1 MRSFAG
7 MNTIAARHRVA
18 FNTLFLFEHYFPK
31 SPWIQEKRTATRL
44 RAVDS
49 VRRHGGGKIT
59 AVDRVQTIAPEEF
72 RKKYL
77 AQGIPVILDKG
88 AATWPLATRW
98 TFDSLRQRYGQ
109 ETIKLVQRKGV
120 AEEDEIVDGREFS
133 EEIQFGAFLD
143 QVVNAGKR
151 YMRFSPLLERFP
163 ELLDDF
169 DHDFFNSMAGNSW
182 GLTYQMF
189 IGGTGSYTPLHN
201 AMTSFFFVNVCGT
214 KRWALIP
221 NHYLPILNPSADGF
235 GYNHSAARLDP
246 MNAKEFPGLDCI
258 DRLEAVMH
266 PGDVLFVPSWM
277 WHCVKNDA
285 ATIGIRC
292 GFVYPQGMMREAFT
306 LSFIRLFAARNP
318 STFEA
323 LYYTLFRKNLPER
336 DKWLLTARLIRR

>member
-1 MRSFAG
+1 MH
-7 MNTIAARHRVA
+7 TIPARDRAA
-18 FNTLFLFEHYFPK
+18 FNALFVLEHYFPK
-31 SPWIQEKRTATRL
+31 GRWIQSRKAVTRR
-44 RAVDS
+44 RAVEH
-49 VRRHGGGKIT
+49 VRRHGAGNVT
-59 AVDRVQTIAPEEF
+59 PVERVGSVAPEEF
-72 RKKYL
+72 RKRYL
-77 AQGIPVILDKG
+77 ARGVPVILDGG
-88 AATWPLATRW
+88 ASTWPLASRW
-98 TFDSLRQRYGQ
+98 TFAGLRERYGR
-109 ETIKLVQRKGV
+109 EMIKLVQRKGV
-120 AEEDEIVDGREFS
+120 ANDEEIVEGREFS

-143 QVVNAGKR
+143 QVVGNGKR

-169 DHDFFNSMAGNSW
+169 DHDFFKKMSGNNW

-189 IGGTGSYTPLHN
+189 IGGSGSYTPLHN

-235 GYNHSAARLDP
+235 GYNHSGARVDP
-246 MNAKEFPGLDCI
+246 PNAGEFPGLECI
-258 DRLEAVMH
+258 DRLEAVMQ

-277 WHCVKNDA
+277 WHCVRNDSP
-285 ATIGIRC
+285 TIGVRC
-292 GFVYPQGMMREAFT
+292 GFVYPLGMMREAFT